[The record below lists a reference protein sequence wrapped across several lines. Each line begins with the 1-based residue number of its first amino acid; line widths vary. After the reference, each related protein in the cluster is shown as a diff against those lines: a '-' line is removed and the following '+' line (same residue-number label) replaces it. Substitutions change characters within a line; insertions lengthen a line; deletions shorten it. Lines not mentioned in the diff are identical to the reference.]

1 MSRIDG
7 WTDDRVDYCIRLLV
21 EAEKLVRDISPDL
34 YERIRRFLLE
44 EA

>member
-7 WTDDRVDYCIRLLV
+7 WTDDKVDYVIRLLV
-21 EAEKLVRDISPDL
+21 EAEQLVRDVSPDL
-34 YERIRRFLLE
+34 YEKIKRFLLE

>member
-21 EAEKLVRDISPDL
+21 EAEELVREAAPDL
-34 YERIRRFLLE
+34 CERIRRFLLE